1 MIVRRCGH
9 NYDIV
14 IHMNNK
20 PGMTKTV
27 ALSDGSTATLIYP
40 SAKKY
45 FLWVDGKIV
54 KRSDSTASWYLEDN
68 KRSPRNPVSLQLFA
82 NETAAEADSTAV
94 EGDFLSNGF
103 KVRDDG
109 AAINNS
115 GANFIYMAWAEMP
128 LKYANAR

>member
-27 ALSDGSTATLIYP
+27 ALSDGSKATLIYP

-54 KRSDSTASWYLEDN
+54 KRSDSFETIETEY
-68 KRSPRNPVSLQLFA
+68 V
-82 NETAAEADSTAV
+82 NEVAKKTSKGHGRIDLV
-94 EGDFLSNGF
+94 KHKL
-103 KVRDDG
+103 V
-109 AAINNS
+109 NN
-115 GANFIYMAWAEMP
+115 IVID
-128 LKYANAR
+128 R

>member
-54 KRSDSTASWYLEDN
+54 KRSDSFETIETEY
-68 KRSPRNPVSLQLFA
+68 V
-82 NETAAEADSTAV
+82 NEVAKKTSKGHGRIDLV
-94 EGDFLSNGF
+94 KHKL
-103 KVRDDG
+103 V
-109 AAINNS
+109 NN
-115 GANFIYMAWAEMP
+115 IVID
-128 LKYANAR
+128 R